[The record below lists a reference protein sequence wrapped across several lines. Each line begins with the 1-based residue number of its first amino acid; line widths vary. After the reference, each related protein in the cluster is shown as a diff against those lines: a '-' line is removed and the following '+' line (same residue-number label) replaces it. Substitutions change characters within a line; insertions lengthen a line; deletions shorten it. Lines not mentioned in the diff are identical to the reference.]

1 MFVSHIQLRD
11 ILEIDDGTSP
21 NSGNRKDI
29 FIPQLTRNKSLTL
42 IELVGKRKLAPIRKI
57 PVGVVLG
64 SLNVHQGSGLY
75 KIYLLGTLAA
85 DDNPLARATENGMQ
99 IFENL
104 LRIKY
109 RLVFHL
115 IGNKLFIINIPT

>member
-1 MFVSHIQLRD
+1 MFVSHIQLLD

-21 NSGNRKDI
+21 DSGYRKNI

-85 DDNPLARATENGMQ
+85 NDNPLARATENGMQ

-109 RLVFHL
+109 RLILHL